1 MFSLLYA
8 AWSLVHI
15 FTEYLKLPMY
25 GFLPWKHV
33 WLSVQLQ
40 RSNSMNVNMQLF
52 VGCLPSV
59 TIQKVTF
66 GIPGQL
72 AHFPELLVNVL

>member
-1 MFSLLYA
+1 
-8 AWSLVHI
+8 
-15 FTEYLKLPMY
+15 
-25 GFLPWKHV
+25 
-33 WLSVQLQ
+33 
-40 RSNSMNVNMQLF
+40 MNVNMQLF

-59 TIQKVTF
+59 TIQKVTL